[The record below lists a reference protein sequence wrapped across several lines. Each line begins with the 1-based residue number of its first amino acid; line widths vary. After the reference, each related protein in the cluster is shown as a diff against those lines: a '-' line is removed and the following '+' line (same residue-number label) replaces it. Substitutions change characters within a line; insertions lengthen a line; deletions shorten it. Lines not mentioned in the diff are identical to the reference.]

1 MSKQPRPDLLEEL
14 FELQSGEGESEEN
27 FLLPSSDSLEKI
39 NVLTE
44 SSANSRPSASS
55 TSVIGNNYH
64 VFLSFRGPDT
74 RKSFVDHLYHRLN
87 DVGLRFHTNPV
98 FRDDE
103 CLPFGEKIGENL
115 ISAIKHSKVSIPV
128 ISKNYA
134 ASEWCLREL
143 IQIMECEE
151 RGEQKV
157 LPVLYKVK
165 PYEVRELKGAFG
177 EAFESRKYRFDEK
190 VKQQG
195 PVALRKALDLR
206 IFESEKFA
214 NGHEAE
220 LITELVQVIMD
231 EQRHNFLP
239 PLPGNLVGND
249 DRVAEVMKL
258 ADIAPSETRI
268 IGICGIGGIGKT
280 TLAKNI
286 YNKLAKKFECR
297 SFLIDIRETIKGQS
311 MVHIQNI
318 LISDITGNR
327 GSCVP
332 DSMRGIVNI
341 QSSCNGKKVLI
352 VLDDVGEPD
361 HLDKL
366 IGHCNFGLG
375 SRIIITCRDKALLK
389 SEYKCYELK
398 EMNDRDSMLLFC
410 LHAFGGKQPP
420 TELATLSGNI
430 VAAAGGFPLTLEI
443 IGSCLKQKGKDEVIW
458 TETLEKLRQVPPRN
472 VQEKLK
478 MSYDSLDDKEK
489 RMFLDI
495 ACFFIGINKR
505 FVTYL
510 WKDLGLCPAIGLARM
525 IDLSLIKYGDND
537 ELRMH
542 DQLRDLGRDI
552 ACPADK
558 ESWDWSRLWGE
569 EAMKVLRRKEV
580 NRNIEA
586 LRLDENGSNMFMNQR
601 SFEVM
606 PNLKFLHLSKVGF
619 VGNSKDSLSE
629 LRWLEWEKCP
639 NSFKVTN
646 VHLENLLILDLS
658 NGYISHEW
666 RGWSSIKMERL
677 KVLNL
682 SQCIEL
688 KRTPNLSVFKSLEM
702 LILEESPNLEEIDP
716 SIGDAKYLT
725 SLILSG
731 CHKLKKLPSQIGK
744 LKRLISLNLS
754 FCYALEELPK
764 EMGQLEELKELNAH
778 DCNSLVGLPDS
789 ISHMVN
795 LSTLDLRWC
804 EKFKE
809 LPESIGSL
817 VKLQCLLLG
826 NMALPSEHGEGYEWE
841 SYVIYQFDHIPY
853 SIGKLESLTELHFTC
868 AQISKLPES
877 IGDLK
882 NLKILKIAGCE
893 ELSSLPSTIS
903 KLGKLE
909 ELDAIACDSLK
920 GGVSINGLSSLKILR
935 LGKLGH
941 INMKDIGH
949 LRLLDLSDLSSRQHL
964 DLTNCDLPAS
974 LTVLEVTCRN
984 PKLPQLSHL
993 GDLKELSFQL
1003 CESLESIP
1011 VLPLGLLDLWV
1022 VFCGKLKKL
1031 PSLSNLES
1039 LSELHIIGCSEL
1051 MEIEGLKGL
1060 KSLRGLFIC
1069 GCKKLSNLNGLE
1081 HLESLRDLE
1090 IEDLDASLMND
1101 HQFQVQCLGGLKNLE
1116 SLCIIHCQSLT
1127 RLDISQLINLEALW
1141 VFDCED
1147 LDKIEGLER
1156 LKKLRHSDIPKCKF
1170 ICKSPPE
1177 CKSICK
1183 TLDLSLGL

>member
-1 MSKQPRPDLLEEL
+1 MLKRPRPDLLEELFELQSEECESEETLLLPPTRQCKRAELTETSTLNMWTQPTPDLLEELFELQSEEGESEETLLLPSTRQRKRAEFTETSTPIMSKQPRPDLLEEL

-87 DVGLRFHTNPV
+87 DVGLRSHTNPV

-103 CLPFGEKIGENL
+103 SLPFGEKIGENL

-220 LITELVQVIMD
+220 LIKELVQVIMD

-258 ADIAPSETRI
+258 ADVAPSETQI

-286 YNKLAKKFECR
+286 YNKLAKKFECH
-297 SFLIDIRETIKGQS
+297 SFLIDIRETIKGQG

-318 LISDITGNR
+318 LISDITGNC

-389 SEYKCYELK
+389 PEYKCYELK
-398 EMNDRDSMLLFC
+398 EMNDRNSMLLFC
-410 LHAFGGKQPP
+410 LHAFGAKQPP
-420 TELATLSGNI
+420 TELATLSNNI
-430 VAAAGGFPLTLEI
+430 VAATGGLPLTLEI
-443 IGSCLKQKGKDEVIW
+443 IGSYLKQKGKYEVIW
-458 TETLEKLRQVPPRN
+458 KETLEKLRQVPPKN
-472 VQEKLK
+472 VREKLK
-478 MSYDSLDDKEK
+478 MSYDSLDEKEK
-489 RMFLDI
+489 PMFLDI
-495 ACFFIGINKR
+495 ACFFIGIDKR
-505 FVTYL
+505 IVTYL
-510 WKDLGLCPAIGLARM
+510 WEDLGLFPATGLARM
-525 IDLSLIKYGDND
+525 IDLSLIKYGDNN

-558 ESWDWSRLWGE
+558 ESWNWSRLWGE
-569 EAMKVLRRKEV
+569 EAMKVMRREEE

-586 LRLDENGSNMFMNQR
+586 LRLDENGSNMFMNRR
-601 SFEVM
+601 SFEGI

-619 VGNSKDSLSE
+619 VGNSEDSLSE

-639 NSFKVTN
+639 NSLRVTN

-666 RGWSSIKMERL
+666 RGWSSIRMERL

-688 KRTPNLSVFKSLEM
+688 KRTPNLSVFKSLEI
-702 LILEESPNLEEIDP
+702 LILKECHNLEEIDP
-716 SIGDAKYLT
+716 SIGDAKCLT
-725 SLILSG
+725 SLILSN
-731 CHKLKKLPSQIGK
+731 CRKLKKLPSQLGG

-754 FCYALEELPK
+754 PCYALKELPK
-764 EMGQLEELKELNAH
+764 EMGELEELKELTIRSLEIEEFPPSIDSLTKLEILDAH
-778 DCNSLVGLPDS
+778 NCWSLVELPDS

-804 EKFKE
+804 KKFKE

-817 VKLQCLLLG
+817 VKLRCLLLG
-826 NMALPSEHGEGYEWE
+826 NLALPSEDDGDYGWD
-841 SYVIYQFDHIPY
+841 SDAIYQFNHIPH
-853 SIGKLESLTELHFTC
+853 SIGKLESLTELHLTC
-868 AQISKLPES
+868 GQISKLPES

-882 NLKILKIAGCE
+882 NLKILKIAGCK

-909 ELDAIACDSLK
+909 ELDATACESLK
-920 GGVSINGLSSLKILR
+920 GGVPINGLSSLKILQ
-935 LGKLGH
+935 LGKLRYIEDLFDTKYCG
-941 INMKDIGH
+941 NPP
-949 LRLLDLSDLSSRQHL
+949 LFDLSDLSSRQHL

-974 LTVLEVTCRN
+974 LTVLEVTFDN

-993 GDLKELSFQL
+993 GDLKELSFQF

-1011 VLPLGLLDLWV
+1011 VLPLGLL
-1022 VFCGKLKKL
+1022 
-1031 PSLSNLES
+1031 NL
-1039 LSELHIIGCSEL
+1039 
-1051 MEIEGLKGL
+1051 
-1060 KSLRGLFIC
+1060 
-1069 GCKKLSNLNGLE
+1069 
-1081 HLESLRDLE
+1081 
-1090 IEDLDASLMND
+1090 
-1101 HQFQVQCLGGLKNLE
+1101 
-1116 SLCIIHCQSLT
+1116 
-1127 RLDISQLINLEALW
+1127 
-1141 VFDCED
+1141 
-1147 LDKIEGLER
+1147 
-1156 LKKLRHSDIPKCKF
+1156 
-1170 ICKSPPE
+1170 
-1177 CKSICK
+1177 
-1183 TLDLSLGL
+1183 